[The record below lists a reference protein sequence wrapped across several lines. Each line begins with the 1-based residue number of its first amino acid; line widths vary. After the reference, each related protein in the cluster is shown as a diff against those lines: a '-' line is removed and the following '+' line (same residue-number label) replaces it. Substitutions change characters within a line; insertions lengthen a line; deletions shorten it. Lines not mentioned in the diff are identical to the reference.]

1 VPQRNQLRSDGAGS
15 GLVGGGG
22 CAPWTA
28 AMLGDMEVDVV
39 VDFEVLEGDV
49 VDVEIEVEGRG
60 DNGADVERVKK
71 GISNVDIRDRGIS
84 SG

>member
-1 VPQRNQLRSDGAGS
+1 MSWRRLLRG
-15 GLVGGGG
+15 V
-22 CAPWTA
+22 
-28 AMLGDMEVDVV
+28 MLGDMEVDVV